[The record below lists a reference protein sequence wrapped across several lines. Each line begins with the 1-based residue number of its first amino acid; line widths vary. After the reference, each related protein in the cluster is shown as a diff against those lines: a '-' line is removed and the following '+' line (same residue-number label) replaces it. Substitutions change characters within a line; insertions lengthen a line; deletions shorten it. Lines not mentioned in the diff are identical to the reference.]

1 MQNISE
7 QLFFRT
13 SRNCISYVHKT
24 LRHGHLIVL
33 NMPLFDVFRINI
45 KDSND
50 VSWGTVGSFP
60 DDKLVSKGHAEV
72 YSEPCQRSQDRVPCE
87 NN

>member
-1 MQNISE
+1 
-7 QLFFRT
+7 
-13 SRNCISYVHKT
+13 
-24 LRHGHLIVL
+24 
-33 NMPLFDVFRINI
+33 MPLFDVFRINI

-72 YSEPCQRSQDRVPCE
+72 YSEPCQRSQDGVPCE